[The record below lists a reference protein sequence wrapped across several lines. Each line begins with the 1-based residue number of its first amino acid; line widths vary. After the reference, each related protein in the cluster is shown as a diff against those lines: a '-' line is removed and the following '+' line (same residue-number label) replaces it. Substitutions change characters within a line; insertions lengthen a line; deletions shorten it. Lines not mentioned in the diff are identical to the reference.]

1 MKRNRFVVCVAVM
14 VVLAAFPVAVATPA
28 GTTQSAAPGACSFPF
43 NKTDA
48 TGTTVTVES
57 EPNRVV
63 ALQASAAQT
72 MWEIGA
78 QKKVVGLP
86 IGQHTAYL
94 NGSNNR
100 TDITKQDGYTT
111 NIERTVSLNPDLVL
125 APNTVSNETV
135 EKLRSAGV
143 TVYKFGFGQS
153 IKDIYNKTTR
163 TGKLVGACQ
172 GANQR
177 VKTMNETVSSIKS
190 AVEGREHPRV
200 LYLMGGGFTAG
211 NGTFI
216 NEIITAAGGENIATN
231 VGITGYKEIN
241 PESVIKQ
248 DPQWIVVGSDTS
260 TIPNRTAYSETTA
273 LKTNQTVVVNSNYVS
288 QPAPRV
294 VTPMKKLAGTF
305 HPDAIEQANTSETN
319 ENTMENKTGT
329 QDDGTERTDAS
340 GPGFGVVAGVLALLM
355 AALIARM
362 RR

>member
-1 MKRNRFVVCVAVM
+1 MKRNRFVACVAVM

-28 GTTQSAAPGACSFPF
+28 GTAQSATPGACSFPVT
-43 NKTDA
+43 KTDA
-48 TGTTVTVES
+48 TGTAVTVEN
-57 EPNRVV
+57 EPSRVV

-86 IGQHTAYL
+86 GQHTAYL
-94 NGSNNR
+94 NGSNDR

-111 NIERTVSLNPDLVL
+111 NIETVVSLNPDLVL

-135 EKLRSAGV
+135 KKLRSAGL
-143 TVYKFGFGQS
+143 TVYKFGFGRS
-153 IKDIYNKTTR
+153 IEDIYNKTTL
-163 TGKLVGACQ
+163 TGQLVGACQ

-177 VKTMNETVSSIKS
+177 VKTMNETVASIES
-190 AVEGREHPRV
+190 AVEGRERPRV
-200 LYLMGGGFTAG
+200 LYMMSGGFTAG

-216 NEIITAAGGENIATN
+216 DRVITSAGGENIATN
-231 VGITGYKEIN
+231 AGITGYKEIS

-260 TIPNRTAYSETTA
+260 TIPNRSAYTETTA
-273 LKTNQTVVVNSNYVS
+273 LKTNQTVVVNSNYIS

-305 HPDAIEQANTSETN
+305 HPGAIKQANTSETD
-319 ENTMENKTGT
+319 ENTMGNETGT
-329 QDDGTERTDAS
+329 QGDSTEKTDAS
-340 GPGFGVVAGVLALLM
+340 GPGFGVVAGMLALLVT
-355 AALIARM
+355 ALIARI
-362 RR
+362 RG